1 MSLPNMVRAVLPE
14 PDMPEVN
21 APDVVAEL
29 GVLHDAY
36 ERALA
41 ANDVPALTAFFWD
54 SPHTVRYGVGEHL
67 YGAGAGRESSSA
79 NPTGHQID
87 EDAHAGAAAEWLNRQ
102 VVAHRIEKLVII
114 ASPRT
119 LGEMRRHYHKQLQ
132 GALVAELA
140 KDLIGRSAHDI
151 LATLRAK

>member
-1 MSLPNMVRAVLPE
+1 MQLPHGAVIALIDGKGFE
-14 PDMPEVN
+14 LFRNSGNET
-21 APDVVAEL
+21 AP
-29 GVLHDAY
+29 VLAPM
-36 ERALA
+36 A
-41 ANDVPALTAFFWD
+41 
-54 SPHTVRYGVGEHL
+54 SPGLDEHNK
-67 YGAGAGRESSSA
+67 GAGAGRESSSA

-87 EDAHAGAAAEWLNRQ
+87 EDAHAAAAAEWLNRQ
-102 VVAHRIEKLVII
+102 VVAHKIEKLVII

-140 KDLIGRSAHDI
+140 KDLIGRSAQDI